1 MPVSSFFPSIHRADR
16 AGRTLRL
23 LVLWLF
29 LLSAPVLYAADD
41 AYLAG
46 YVASVLER
54 EYRLHGAHVEVQD
67 GVVVIRT
74 ESLSGIP
81 EDKLK
86 VALKE
91 IPGVRRVEVL
101 ETVEA
106 PVPAASGAAAA
117 AAVQPPRSNWF
128 PDDLLV
134 VPFHA
139 DPRWPHFSAAVR
151 RFQNDPN
158 FSNMFA
164 GNFGETFAFYRGPA
178 PFGGQWDFSVQAGV
192 FSLFDVSSVSGS
204 NDLVNADYRFGLMT
218 GYRMGRLSGFIRLY
232 HQSSHLGDEFVL
244 NSQVNRINLSYEEL
258 DLKLSFDAASWLR
271 LYGGG
276 GLLVR
281 RDPGDMGIGTAQWG
295 VELSSP
301 WTLWGG
307 HLRPVAYGDFQAHER
322 TQWQVAHSL
331 MAGLQL
337 ERVQIGHRKV
347 QVLFEYFSG
356 PSPDGQFFV
365 QQAKW
370 LGIGIHLYF

>member
-23 LVLWLF
+23 LVLWLC

-218 GYRMGRLSGFIRLY
+218 GYRTGRLSGFIRLY

-370 LGIGIHLYF
+370 LGVGIHLYF